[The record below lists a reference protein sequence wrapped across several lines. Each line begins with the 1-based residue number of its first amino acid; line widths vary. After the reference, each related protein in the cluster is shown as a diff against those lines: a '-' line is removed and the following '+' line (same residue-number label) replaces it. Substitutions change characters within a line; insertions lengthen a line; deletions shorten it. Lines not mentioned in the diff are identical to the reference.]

1 MDASSLFLG
10 LRRKSRL
17 SNLLRNAMAM
27 PPPSGQLQGIGQ
39 QAGYEVITVVRE
51 VNAID
56 EEPVVGLDGGRDHP
70 AHVQV
75 TYGELGGGG
84 DLLLQFQD
92 LGVFELR
99 RLRPSTRPQEDG
111 IRLAVAGSQL
121 LHLLEELD
129 AVEEGA
135 VVSLQ

>member
-56 EEPVVGLDGGRDHP
+56 EEPVVGLDGGRDHR

-75 TYGELGGGG
+75 AHPQVPAALLQRLTVAPPRIHGG
-84 DLLLQFQD
+84 DVAVD
-92 LGVFELR
+92 LAEVGDGV
-99 RLRPSTRPQEDG
+99 Q
-111 IRLAVAGSQL
+111 
-121 LHLLEELD
+121 LLEEL
-129 AVEEGA
+129 A
-135 VVSLQ
+135 LLH